1 MTTAATEALAQR
13 ILELAGG
20 PLDVRRDEARE
31 AFAELR
37 TALSEGR
44 VRAAQPDPA
53 SPTGWR
59 VNTWVK
65 QGILLGFRVGA
76 IADVSAD
83 HGKIPFFDKD
93 TLPLKKFTLDAQR
106 ARRARRIE
114 HPRRRVRRPRRDL
127 HAADVHQHRRVC
139 G

>member
-1 MTTAATEALAQR
+1 MVPPRDESKAKIDRRAERARAARARRGRRPREPHDDDGRDRAQLAQR

-20 PLDVRRDEARE
+20 PLDARRDEARE

-37 TALSEGR
+37 AALSEGR

-65 QGILLGFRVGA
+65 QGILLGLRVGA
-76 IADVSAD
+76 LADVSAD
-83 HGKIPFFDKD
+83 HGKM
-93 TLPLKKFTLDAQR
+93 AV
-106 ARRARRIE
+106 
-114 HPRRRVRRPRRDL
+114 PRQG
-127 HAADVHQHRRVC
+127 HAAAQEV
-139 G
+139 